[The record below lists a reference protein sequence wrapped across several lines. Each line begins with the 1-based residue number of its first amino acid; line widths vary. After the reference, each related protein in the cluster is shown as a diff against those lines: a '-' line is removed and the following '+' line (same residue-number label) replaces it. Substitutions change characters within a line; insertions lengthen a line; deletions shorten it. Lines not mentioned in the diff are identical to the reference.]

1 MEMQIILV
9 NKLGKQKTNILMS
22 NISKLEK
29 FCETTM
35 KNISIGTNKDN
46 LLFKNFKKMLM
57 NTNLCLKAFNKNR
70 NFTEFYELFKDNLQT
85 LYDSADNYQS
95 KQNKP
100 EVEIVIIGNVLKMGY
115 DLIQYLNKLY
125 TEVDNN
131 NDSNGIS
138 KIYDQLYFHKSNEHM
153 SSIPI
158 KA

>member
-1 MEMQIILV
+1 MEMQTILAR
-9 NKLGKQKTNILMS
+9 KLGKQKADILMMNIL
-22 NISKLEK
+22 KLEK

-35 KNISIGTNKDN
+35 KNISIGTNRDN
-46 LLFKNFKKMLM
+46 LLFKNFKKMLI

-70 NFTEFYELFKDNLQT
+70 NFTEFYELFKENLQA

-100 EVEIVIIGNVLKMGY
+100 EVEIVIIGNVLKLGY

-125 TEVDNN
+125 AEVNNN
-131 NDSNGIS
+131 NDSNEIS
-138 KIYDQLYFHKSNEHM
+138 KIYDELCFYKTNEHM